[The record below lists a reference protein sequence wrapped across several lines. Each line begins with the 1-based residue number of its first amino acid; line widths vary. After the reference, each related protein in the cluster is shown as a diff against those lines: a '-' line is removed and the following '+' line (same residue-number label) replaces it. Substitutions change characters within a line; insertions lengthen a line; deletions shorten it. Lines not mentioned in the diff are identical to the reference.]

1 MPGKMSAVRWLE
13 LLRSSPRRAWLV
25 TFLLVTTVATSW
37 SLAAPPYG
45 SIDEINHVIKAVSV
59 ARGDWTATKVPDDE
73 APENELFLSGW
84 GSFDIPEVYGDAA
97 VSAGCY
103 RGQPAET
110 PDCLSFSGDSHDA
123 QVLEPDSRYPPGYY
137 LVVGLAERLWHP
149 GASAIWLM
157 RLVTTLIS
165 AALVASAVVSLLRL
179 RAPRFALLGVAAA
192 ATPMAFHLAGSV
204 NPNGPEIAAA
214 IALWSCGAV
223 LVREVTTTGLV
234 DRRLVLRIAVAASV
248 LSLARP
254 LSPLFAGAI
263 VAALVA
269 LLPWTAI
276 RALLRSRVAWV
287 GAAAVGVV
295 MALQLAWVVA
305 VRPNYFGK
313 PLGPEVSD
321 WDIIGVVV
329 GKAPGLY
336 RQMIG
341 VFGAPDVN
349 APEPAIILWTLV
361 LGGVA
366 FAALAIG
373 RRRWVAIAGVVT
385 VAAVVIPMAGDLMQA
400 RALSYPWQGRYTIPI
415 AVGVPLLLGL
425 AVSVGDH
432 PRLLRRPLLLGSI
445 GVAIGLA
452 QFMSFLAM
460 LRRYTVGT
468 DETPFF
474 WFGSGWTPPLPSI
487 VLTVSALVG
496 LTGWLV
502 WLLAPGPDVDP
513 TDAEEP
519 ADLRARQ
526 PEAAPRP
533 DPQPVL

>member
-1 MPGKMSAVRWLE
+1 M
-13 LLRSSPRRAWLV
+13 
-25 TFLLVTTVATSW
+25 TFLLVTIVGTTW
-37 SLAAPPYG
+37 SLAAPPYA

-59 ARGDWTATKVPDDE
+59 ARGDWTATEVPDDE
-73 APENELFLSGW
+73 APDNELFLSGW
-84 GSFDIPEVYGDAA
+84 GRFEIPEIYGEAA

-110 PDCLSFSGDSHDA
+110 PDCFSFSGDTSDGP
-123 QVLEPDSRYPPGYY
+123 VIEPDSRYPPGYY
-137 LVVGLAERLWHP
+137 LVVGLAERLWQP
-149 GASAIWLM
+149 GANAVRLM

-179 RAPRFALLGVAAA
+179 RSPRFALLGVAVAT
-192 ATPMAFHLAGSV
+192 TPMVFHLAGSV

-214 IALWSCGAV
+214 IGLWASGAV
-223 LVREVTTTGLV
+223 LAREVTTTGLV
-234 DRRLVLRIAVAASV
+234 DRRLVVRIVLAASV

-263 VAALVA
+263 IAALLA
-269 LLPWTAI
+269 LMPWTAI
-276 RALLRSRVAWV
+276 RTLLRSRAAQV
-287 GAAAVGVV
+287 GAVTVGAV
-295 MALQLAWVVA
+295 MALQLAWVA
-305 VRPNYFGK
+305 IIRPNYFGK
-313 PLGPEVSD
+313 PLGPDVSD
-321 WDIIGVVV
+321 GDMVGFVV

-366 FAALAIG
+366 FAALALG
-373 RRRWVAIAGVVT
+373 RKRWVAIAGLVT
-385 VAAVVIPMAGDLMQA
+385 VATVVIPMAGDLLQA
-400 RALSYPWQGRYTIPI
+400 RTLSYPWQGRYTIPI

-425 AVSVGDH
+425 AVSVGEH
-432 PRLLRRPLLLGSI
+432 PRLLRRPLLMGSI

-452 QFMSFLAM
+452 QLMSFLAV

-487 VLTVSALVG
+487 VLTLSALVG
-496 LTGWLV
+496 LTGWVL
-502 WLLAPGPDVDP
+502 WLLAPSPHVERTDPEPEPDL
-513 TDAEEP
+513 EP
-519 ADLRARQ
+519 LSVSL
-526 PEAAPRP
+526 P
-533 DPQPVL
+533 